1 MISRYMVLSGIQV
14 SQTSI
19 LAEIQKVAFYLLE
32 NVPENKPE
40 NVPEIIPGLELPY
53 LSIIL

>member
-1 MISRYMVLSGIQV
+1 MVLSGIQV